1 MENKQN
7 KVVITQYK
15 ISINETAL
23 YMSDKCLVS
32 PFGEIEQLRNNVYKI
47 FKAYFEGE
55 GNKKMDF
62 KFNLRV
68 ELNKS
73 NENEDVKI
81 ANNNL
86 NNFEEAFDLKKQ
98 KSSVE
103 NLHQD
108 TVANY
113 EKGLYR
119 DYIITP
125 ENLKFYEKKQQNPTI
140 DSFDNASA
148 QDAVQELN

>member
-62 KFNLRV
+62 KKYFLR
-68 ELNKS
+68 
-73 NENEDVKI
+73 
-81 ANNNL
+81 
-86 NNFEEAFDLKKQ
+86 
-98 KSSVE
+98 
-103 NLHQD
+103 
-108 TVANY
+108 
-113 EKGLYR
+113 
-119 DYIITP
+119 
-125 ENLKFYEKKQQNPTI
+125 
-140 DSFDNASA
+140 
-148 QDAVQELN
+148 